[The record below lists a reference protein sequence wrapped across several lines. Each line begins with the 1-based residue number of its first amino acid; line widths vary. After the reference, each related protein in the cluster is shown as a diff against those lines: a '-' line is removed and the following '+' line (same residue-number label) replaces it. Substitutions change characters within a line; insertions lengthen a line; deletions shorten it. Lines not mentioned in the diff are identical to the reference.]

1 MHFIL
6 ASGSPRRKEI
16 LEELGYQFEIKTGD
30 FDESTV
36 SMDDPKEG
44 VQRLALGKALAAVD
58 RPGLYLGSDTVVVL
72 NNVVMGKPTDPE
84 DAKTMLRS
92 LSGRTHEVCTG
103 VALVTVGEDGSVE
116 NTETFVE
123 ATEVTFFK
131 LSEEEI
137 DWYVG
142 TGEPMDKAGAYGI
155 QGLGSSGC
163 RRHGCTGRSG
173 STTLWRGKS
182 PTTTCRYAK
191 NRQSRIVE
199 KVLKKCAKPLAF
211 FTIESPW
218 PLLYNTKV

>member
-16 LEELGYQFEIKTGD
+16 LEELGYQFEIKTGG

-137 DWYVG
+137 DW
-142 TGEPMDKAGAYGI
+142 
-155 QGLGSSGC
+155 
-163 RRHGCTGRSG
+163 
-173 STTLWRGKS
+173 
-182 PTTTCRYAK
+182 
-191 NRQSRIVE
+191 
-199 KVLKKCAKPLAF
+199 
-211 FTIESPW
+211 
-218 PLLYNTKV
+218 

>member
-44 VQRLALGKALAAVD
+44 VQRLSLGKALAAVD

-123 ATEVTFFK
+123 ATEVTFFE

-155 QGLGSSGC
+155 QGLGRVLVEGI
-163 RRHGCTGRSG
+163 
-173 STTLWRGKS
+173 RGDYETVVGLPAARVYRALRKHD
-182 PTTTCRYAK
+182 
-191 NRQSRIVE
+191 IV
-199 KVLKKCAKPLAF
+199 AR
-211 FTIESPW
+211 
-218 PLLYNTKV
+218 